1 MTIINEVKIKCLACG
16 CTWDAYEGG
25 STNTFGMTEE
35 EARDHLE
42 NFAERYGIA
51 ERRTCPEC
59 GSTQDKEVER

>member
-1 MTIINEVKIKCLACG
+1 MTIINKVKIKCVACG
-16 CTWDAYEGG
+16 HVWDAYEGV

-35 EARDHLE
+35 EARDYLE

>member
-1 MTIINEVKIKCLACG
+1 MTIINKVKIKCNACG
-16 CTWDAYEGG
+16 YIWDAYEGV

-35 EARDHLE
+35 EARDHFE

-59 GSTQDKEVER
+59 GSKDDKQVER